1 MSLAALLFPTIIH
14 CLTLMGLKKIAIFTL
29 LAIGACTIA
38 AQRTTIASERIKTVR
53 LVVDGNASR
62 PPILIKGSNSTIEV
76 SFDDLTHEYERYVYR
91 IEHCNFNFQPSE
103 ELFESD
109 YLISAGNEE
118 VIDDY
123 EPSLNTTVLYNH
135 YTFTIPNSNM
145 QPLLSGNYRLQILK
159 EGDNGELSPVV
170 TTFFYIVEPLV
181 SISTQM
187 TTNTEIDW
195 DGSHQQLEM
204 RVQTQQLPQGNIAD
218 EIKTIILQ
226 NRRWDNAIR
235 SPKPTS
241 VMGTE
246 LLWQH
251 SRDLI
256 FKAGNEYRKFEM
268 QSTHVAG
275 MRLDYL
281 RWYPPFY
288 HAAIMPDKPRR
299 NYLYDEDLSGR
310 YIVSTV
316 EGTDN
321 DTESD
326 YILTHFTLYS
336 EQIPGYDVYLNGH
349 WTYDQFV
356 PDYRLDYNFE
366 EGAYEGT
373 VLIKQGYYNYQY
385 LAVPHGQ
392 NYGGETGPFEGNYF
406 QAENEYI
413 VLVYYRRPGERY
425 DRLVGTS
432 LFYFRP

>member
-159 EGDNGELSPVV
+159 EDDNGELSPVV

-246 LLWQH
+246 LL
-251 SRDLI
+251 
-256 FKAGNEYRKFEM
+256 
-268 QSTHVAG
+268 
-275 MRLDYL
+275 
-281 RWYPPFY
+281 
-288 HAAIMPDKPRR
+288 
-299 NYLYDEDLSGR
+299 
-310 YIVSTV
+310 
-316 EGTDN
+316 
-321 DTESD
+321 
-326 YILTHFTLYS
+326 
-336 EQIPGYDVYLNGH
+336 
-349 WTYDQFV
+349 
-356 PDYRLDYNFE
+356 
-366 EGAYEGT
+366 
-373 VLIKQGYYNYQY
+373 
-385 LAVPHGQ
+385 
-392 NYGGETGPFEGNYF
+392 
-406 QAENEYI
+406 
-413 VLVYYRRPGERY
+413 
-425 DRLVGTS
+425 
-432 LFYFRP
+432 